1 MPVTV
6 PDYDFNLFSAP
17 AQFQFEGAPDFQVTR
32 IYGADSVETSIVG
45 GNLF

>member
-6 PDYDFNLFSAP
+6 ADYYFDIFPPP
-17 AQFQFEGAPDFQVTR
+17 AQFQLEGAPDFQVTR
-32 IYGADSVETSIVG
+32 IYGANSVETSIVG